1 MNGDWH
7 IFAPF
12 FQLDVW
18 ESRQSEVQPQ
28 IFHRAAVHVETLQGL
43 LQGLPS
49 LTNIDSYDKQKT
61 FQISVGFEKCNMY
74 VIPLYVSLNGCVY
87 VEVRGQS
94 SHVICLALSSSSGG

>member
-1 MNGDWH
+1 MSCYSVPYSEVFLQVVNGDWH
-7 IFAPF
+7 VFAPF

-49 LTNIDSYDKQKT
+49 LTNIDSYDKQK
-61 FQISVGFEKCNMY
+61 N
-74 VIPLYVSLNGCVY
+74 IPD
-87 VEVRGQS
+87 
-94 SHVICLALSSSSGG
+94 ICWF